1 MVQKYHDQ
9 INNVHNL
16 TLTFVC
22 ILQKAKLYALLTNRN
37 APRHPTCKFAIWE
50 ETAMLKN
57 SHHRNTLRS
66 ALAVTTA
73 CIALMATPAFAQD
86 KAAADEEDTNTANA
100 EIVVTA
106 QFREQK
112 LQDTPLSITAV
123 DAALLESRNQTD
135 LAAIAGQAPNVTLN
149 SMGGAYGASLG
160 ASIRGI
166 GQFDF
171 NPAYEPG
178 VGMYIDDVYYPTLTG
193 ANFDLLDLERVE
205 VLRGPQGTITG
216 RNSIGGA
223 IKLISKA
230 PNAESSGVVEAAY
243 GIRNRMDVRG
253 SVNFALTD
261 GIYARVSAV
270 HKEQDGYVGQYDFG
284 CVYPGNPQ
292 GIATTTGAND
302 CRVAK
307 LGGKNYSGLRA
318 AVRFEP
324 SESIDF
330 TVIADYSREDR
341 TNAAEV
347 VTRTIPV
354 TAPFRCG
361 SYCTFASF
369 SLPAGGQI
377 GAWTPGN
384 RTKFTGWGVSGHLNA
399 DLSDSLQLQSITA
412 YRSYN
417 NTWGTDD
424 DFTPLA
430 SRGAQGYN
438 DLDFR
443 FFSQELRLNG
453 SIGENVD
460 FTLGGFYSDQQS
472 VYATRQDIRYIAPGL
487 NFQFDGNDP
496 INASSKAL
504 FGTVIVK
511 PTDGLTFTG
520 GLRYT
525 KEDKDYTFVRLNYNG
540 TPSVFLGALN
550 GLKATYAGD
559 KVDWRISGDYRF
571 SPEILAYVTI
581 GTGFKGGGVTAR
593 PFDAA
598 QALNGSFGPESVRAY
613 EIGLKTDLLDRRLRL
628 NLAAFSNQY
637 KDVQLPLIT
646 CASLGSNAPCGAR
659 QNAGDGTIKG
669 FEAELGLSPVDG
681 FDIDASLSHLS
692 GKWKRIDARVGNA
705 ILLTDPL
712 ATPGWKWSVGA
723 QYKIGLGNA
732 GSFTPRVDANYT
744 GKASAGR
751 TVGGGPIEYF
761 PGYTLANLRMTW
773 QNADEDLSISF
784 EGTNLF
790 NKYYS
795 PFRFAAVFGFSGTIY
810 SQVGRP
816 REWAFSVKKK
826 F

>member
-1 MVQKYHDQ
+1 
-9 INNVHNL
+9 
-16 TLTFVC
+16 
-22 ILQKAKLYALLTNRN
+22 
-37 APRHPTCKFAIWE
+37 
-50 ETAMLKN
+50 MLKH
-57 SHHRNTLRS
+57 SRHKNTLRS
-66 ALAVTTA
+66 ALAVSSA
-73 CIALMATPAFAQD
+73 CIALMASPAFAQD
-86 KAAADEEDTNTANA
+86 AEEEDTNTANA

-106 QFREQK
+106 QFREQR

-135 LAAIAGQAPNVTLN
+135 LEAIAKQAPNVTLN

-205 VLRGPQGTITG
+205 VLRGPQGTLTG

-223 IKLISKA
+223 IKLISKD
-230 PNAESSGVVEAAY
+230 PSAETSGSVEAAY
-243 GIRNRMDVRG
+243 GSRNRMDVRG
-253 SVNFALTD
+253 SVNFAIANGL
-261 GIYARVSAV
+261 YARVSAV

-284 CVYPGNPQ
+284 CVYPTNTL
-292 GIATTTGAND
+292 GITTATGAGN
-302 CRVAK
+302 CRVAR
-307 LGGKNYSGLRA
+307 LGEKNYSGLRA

-324 SESIDF
+324 AENVDF
-330 TVIADYSREDR
+330 TVIADYSRENR

-347 VTRTIPV
+347 VTRTIAA

-361 SYCTFASF
+361 RYCTFASF
-369 SLPAGGQI
+369 SLPAGGQT
-377 GAWTPGN
+377 GTWSPGN
-384 RTKFTGWGVSGHLNA
+384 TTKFTGWGVSGHLNV
-399 DLSDSLQLQSITA
+399 DLSDSLQVQSITA
-412 YRSYN
+412 YREYN

-430 SRGAQGYN
+430 ARGAQGFN
-438 DLDFR
+438 DLDFW
-443 FFSQELRLNG
+443 FVSQELRLNG
-453 SIGENVD
+453 SIGDNID
-460 FTLGGFYSDQQS
+460 FTLGGFYSDQRS
-472 VYATRQDIRYIAPGL
+472 TYATRQDIRYIAPGL

-496 INASSKAL
+496 INADSKAL

-511 PTDGLTFTG
+511 PMDAMTITG

-525 KEDKDYTFVRLNYNG
+525 KESKDYTFVRLNYNG
-540 TPSVFLGALN
+540 TPSIFLGALN
-550 GLKATYAGD
+550 GLTATYKGD
-559 KVDWRISGDYRF
+559 KVDWRISADYRF
-571 SPEILAYVTI
+571 SPEVLAYVTV

-598 QALNGSFGPESVRAY
+598 QALNGSFGPETVTAY

-628 NLAAFSNQY
+628 NLSAFNNEY
-637 KDVQLPLIT
+637 KDVQLPLIS
-646 CASLGSNAPCGAR
+646 CASLGSLAPCGAR
-659 QNAGDGTIKG
+659 QNAGDGRIRG
-669 FEAELGLSPVDG
+669 FEAEMGLSPVDG
-681 FDIDASLSHLS
+681 FDIDASLSYLS
-692 GKWKRIDARVGNA
+692 GKWKTIDPRVGNA

-712 ATPGWKWSVGA
+712 TSPKWKWSIGA
-723 QYKIGLGNA
+723 QYKIDLGNS

-744 GKASAGR
+744 GKTTAGR

-761 PGYTLANLRMTW
+761 PSVTLANLRMTW

-784 EGTNLF
+784 EGSNLF
-790 NKYYS
+790 DKYYH
-795 PFRFAAVFGFSGTIY
+795 PFRFAAVFAFSGTIY
-810 SQVGRP
+810 SQVGKP
-816 REWAFSVKKK
+816 REWAFTVKKK